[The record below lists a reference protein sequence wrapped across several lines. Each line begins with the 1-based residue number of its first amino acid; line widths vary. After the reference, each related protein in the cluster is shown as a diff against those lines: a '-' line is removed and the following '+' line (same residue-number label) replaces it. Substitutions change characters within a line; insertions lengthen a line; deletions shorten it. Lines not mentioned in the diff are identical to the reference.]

1 MHEGQLCTV
10 GWSKL
15 HSVGA
20 KIISLSSPRSRQ
32 QRAIKRNKRID
43 TLLEKLFKT
52 YFFMKLYFTTVFE
65 MQNRKEFSWFNVHE
79 VHECFQ
85 QTLHKCI

>member
-15 HSVGA
+15 HPVGA

-52 YFFMKLYFTTVFE
+52 YFFYEVVLYYSV
-65 MQNRKEFSWFNVHE
+65 
-79 VHECFQ
+79 
-85 QTLHKCI
+85 